1 MTQKYVS
8 RDLFPILPPPRHRDM
23 NRTLLPLLLVTVL
36 LSGCAASVNPIS
48 GRRAFNYAWSPSEEI
63 QVGREADPQ
72 IVAQYGLYDD
82 PQVSAYVD
90 SLGQELVRLS
100 HVRREGTD
108 PAFANMPFHFRV
120 LDSPVVN
127 AFALP
132 GGYIYVT
139 RGLLAHLENEAQLVV
154 VLGHEIGHVVGR
166 HGSKAMW
173 RQQFGTGALLLGA
186 IGGQAIFGGNAA
198 ENIMNMGGTATQL
211 LFLRYG
217 RGAEEES
224 DQLGVEYAALAG
236 YDASQASAFFRS
248 LKRLSDQAGAELP
261 TLLSSHPDPGNREA
275 YMVERSA
282 VLEARGQPQNK
293 IGRESLL
300 RHVDGLIYG
309 EDPRQGYV
317 ENGTFYHPGMAFR
330 FPVPG
335 GFQVINQPTQVVM
348 VAQSQQAFVVMQI
361 NQEYARARDAAAA
374 VGSQEGVQV
383 VESGIGQSGGIPM
396 HYVLVDGTNSE
407 GQQLRLRYQFM
418 DHAGM
423 VFQFTG
429 MSLQSAWDTYGPAFA
444 ASMSGFR
451 QETNPAVL
459 GRQPDRVTTM
469 RAEAIQPFSSLL
481 GGIPMPQGVDAL
493 SLAILN
499 QVEVGEQIRQGRTLK
514 YVR

>member
-1 MTQKYVS
+1 MTQNVS
-8 RDLFPILPPPRHRDM
+8 RTPFLIQPTPRPFDM
-23 NRTLLPLLLVTVL
+23 TRTLLPLLLVAVF

-72 IVAQYGLYDD
+72 IIAQYGLYDD
-82 PQVSAYVD
+82 PEVAAYVD
-90 SLGQELVRLS
+90 SLGQALVRLS

-108 PAFANMPFHFRV
+108 PAFASMPFHFRV

-139 RGLLAHLENEAQLVV
+139 RGLLAHLENEAQLAV

-166 HGSKAMW
+166 PGSTAMW

-186 IGGQAIFGGNAA
+186 IGGQAVFGGNAA
-198 ENIMNMGGTATQL
+198 ENILNMGGTATQL
-211 LFLRYG
+211 LFLKYG

-282 VLEARGQPQNK
+282 VLEARGQTQNK
-293 IGRESLL
+293 VGRESLF
-300 RHVDGLIYG
+300 RHVEGLVFG

-317 ENGTFYHPGMAFR
+317 ENGTFHHPGMAFR
-330 FPVPG
+330 FPVPA
-335 GFQVINQPTQVVM
+335 GFQVINQPTQVVL
-348 VAQSQQAFVVMQI
+348 VPESQQAFIVMQI
-361 NQEYARARDAAAA
+361 NQDYARARDAAQA
-374 VGSQEGVQV
+374 VGSQQGVQV
-383 VESGIGQSGGIPM
+383 VESGMGQSGGIPM
-396 HYVLVDGTNSE
+396 HYVLVDATNSD
-407 GQQLRLRYQFM
+407 GQQLRIRYQFI

-423 VFQFTG
+423 IFQFTG
-429 MSLQSAWDTYGPAFA
+429 MALRSSWSTYGPAFA

-451 QETNPAVL
+451 QESDPAVL
-459 GRQPDRVTTM
+459 SRQPDRVETM
-469 RAEAIQPFSSLL
+469 RTGATQPFSSLL
-481 GGIPMPQGVDAL
+481 GGIPMPQGIDAL

-499 QVEVGEQIRQGRTLK
+499 QVEVGEQIPVGRTLK
-514 YVR
+514 FVR

>member
-1 MTQKYVS
+1 
-8 RDLFPILPPPRHRDM
+8 
-23 NRTLLPLLLVTVL
+23 
-36 LSGCAASVNPIS
+36 
-48 GRRAFNYAWSPSEEI
+48 
-63 QVGREADPQ
+63 
-72 IVAQYGLYDD
+72 
-82 PQVSAYVD
+82 
-90 SLGQELVRLS
+90 
-100 HVRREGTD
+100 
-108 PAFANMPFHFRV
+108 
-120 LDSPVVN
+120 
-127 AFALP
+127 
-132 GGYIYVT
+132 
-139 RGLLAHLENEAQLVV
+139 
-154 VLGHEIGHVVGR
+154 
-166 HGSKAMW
+166 
-173 RQQFGTGALLLGA
+173 
-186 IGGQAIFGGNAA
+186 
-198 ENIMNMGGTATQL
+198 
-211 LFLRYG
+211 
-217 RGAEEES
+217 
-224 DQLGVEYAALAG
+224 
-236 YDASQASAFFRS
+236 
-248 LKRLSDQAGAELP
+248 
-261 TLLSSHPDPGNREA
+261 
-275 YMVERSA
+275 
-282 VLEARGQPQNK
+282 
-293 IGRESLL
+293 
-300 RHVDGLIYG
+300 
-309 EDPRQGYV
+309 
-317 ENGTFYHPGMAFR
+317 
-330 FPVPG
+330 
-335 GFQVINQPTQVVM
+335 M